1 MKPLSRATLLRL
13 LSALHGVPPARETA
27 LIGRVQHLQRMG
39 FPAGV
44 NVGSGQRAEY
54 DAPALVR
61 ILFAFE
67 LMQFGLRPERAVMI
81 VRAMGWELA
90 ARIAGRAGEQLCSGL
105 DPREYEE
112 GVGQIYEAAD
122 LVLFDPLGL
131 IGLGD
136 PKDEGWATAQTLL
149 VTPRSELA
157 HAVDAIGLDRRHA
170 VFNATHLLIEAALY
184 LSDNEGLDLQ
194 SFGKALRDWAIVTDA
209 IERDD

>member
-13 LSALHGVPPARETA
+13 LSALHDVPPARETA

-54 DAPALVR
+54 DAPAIVR
-61 ILFAFE
+61 ILLAFE

-81 VRAMGWELA
+81 VRAMGWERA

-112 GVGQIYEAAD
+112 GVGEIYDAAD
-122 LVLFDPLGL
+122 LILFDPFGL
-131 IGLGD
+131 IALSD
-136 PKDEGWATAQTLL
+136 PHDEGWASARTVLT
-149 VTPRSELA
+149 TPRSEVALA
-157 HAVDAIGLDRRHA
+157 VEAGGLDRRYA
-170 VFNATHLLIEAALY
+170 ALNATHLLVTAALY
-184 LSDNEGLDLQ
+184 LKDHEGVEIET
-194 SFGKALRDWAIVTDA
+194 FGQALREWAIVTDA
-209 IERDD
+209 IDHHD